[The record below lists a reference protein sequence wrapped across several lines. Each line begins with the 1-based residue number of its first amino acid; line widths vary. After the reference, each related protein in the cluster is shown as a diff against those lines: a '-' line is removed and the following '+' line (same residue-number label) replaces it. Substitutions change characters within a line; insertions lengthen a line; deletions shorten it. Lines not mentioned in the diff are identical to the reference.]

1 MDNMMR
7 MLLESVA
14 DNDLIKAKKCV
25 KALLEANDKKCDN
38 WIKNNVLNK
47 LNTASLNLI
56 EVPYDIKGFVEVENV
71 EMTFNE
77 KRYVTTKEDEAM
89 INQVIN
95 TYKVNDKLVEYGIRY
110 LNSLLLYG
118 VPGCGKTMLGRYMAY
133 KLKVP
138 FAYLNFSKL
147 ISSYL
152 GKTGENIQKVFDY
165 ISGLKCV
172 FMLDEIDAIGL
183 ERGTDSVGE
192 LSRVVINLMQCLDKF
207 DNGSII
213 IGATNREDMI
223 DKALKRRFSLKYE
236 MNLPSKEI
244 QCRIVESFLKT
255 IPNVKFTSE
264 GIESFLSEINE
275 KSCANIANA
284 LTNKIVN
291 CIVENKEIS
300 LA

>member
-1 MDNMMR
+1 MDDITR
-7 MLLESVA
+7 TLLESVA

-25 KALLEANDKKCDN
+25 RTLLENNDKKCDT
-38 WIKNNVLNK
+38 WVKNYVLRK
-47 LNTASLNLI
+47 MNTSSLNLI
-56 EVPYDIKGFVEVENV
+56 EVPPNIQGFVEIENV
-71 EMTFNE
+71 EHTFNE
-77 KRYVTTKEDEAM
+77 KRYVITKEDEDI

-95 TYKVNDKLVEYGIRY
+95 TYKVNDKLIEYNIRY

-118 VPGCGKTMLGRYMAY
+118 VPGCGKTMLGKYIAY

-138 FAYLNFSKL
+138 FAYLNFSNL

-152 GKTGENIQKVFDY
+152 GKTGENLQKVFDY
-165 ISGLKCV
+165 ISSLKCV

-183 ERGTDSVGE
+183 ERGTDSIGE

-236 MNLPSKEI
+236 VKLPSNDL
-244 QCRIVESFLKT
+244 QCRIVESFLNT
-255 IPNVKFTSE
+255 IPNTTFSNE
-264 GIESFLSEINE
+264 EIEKFLSTVEE
-275 KSCANIANA
+275 KSCANITNT
-284 LTNKIVN
+284 LTNRIVN
-291 CIVENKEIS
+291 CIVENKRIS
-300 LA
+300 LT

>member
-1 MDNMMR
+1 MDNVTR

-25 KALLEANDKKCDN
+25 KTLLEANKKKCDRF
-38 WIKNNVLNK
+38 IKNDILNK
-47 LNTASLNLI
+47 LNTSSLNMI
-56 EVPYDIKGFVEVENV
+56 EVPYNIKGFIEVENV
-71 EMTFNE
+71 ELTFNE
-77 KRYVTTKEDEAM
+77 KRYITTKEDEDM

-95 TYKVNDKLVEYGIRY
+95 TYKVNDKLMEYNIRY

-118 VPGCGKTMLGRYMAY
+118 VPGCGKTMLGKYIAY

-138 FAYLNFSKL
+138 FAYLNFSNL

-165 ISGLKCV
+165 ISTMKCV
-172 FMLDEIDAIGL
+172 FMIDEIDAIGL

-223 DKALKRRFSLKYE
+223 DIALKRRFSLKYE
-236 MNLPSKEI
+236 MKLPSNEI
-244 QCRIVESFLKT
+244 QCKVVESFLNT
-255 IPNVKFTSE
+255 IPNTNFTSE
-264 GIESFLSEINE
+264 EIEKFLSTINE
-275 KSCANIANA
+275 KSCANITNS
-284 LTNKIVN
+284 LTNRIVN
-291 CIVENKEIS
+291 CIVENKKIT
-300 LA
+300 LV

>member
-1 MDNMMR
+1 MDTTTR
-7 MLLESVA
+7 ILLESVA

-25 KALLEANDKKCDN
+25 KALLEVNDKKCDRY
-38 WIKNNVLNK
+38 IKNNVLNK
-47 LNTASLNLI
+47 LNTSSLNLI
-56 EVPYDIKGFVEVENV
+56 EVPYDIKGFIEVENI
-71 EMTFNE
+71 EITFNE
-77 KRYVTTKEDEAM
+77 KRYITTKKDEVM
-89 INQVIN
+89 INQVMN
-95 TYKVNDKLVEYGIRY
+95 TYKVNDKLIEYGIRY

-118 VPGCGKTMLGRYMAY
+118 VPGCGKTMLGRYIAY

-147 ISSYL
+147 INSHL
-152 GKTGENIQKVFDY
+152 GQTGENIQKVFDY

-192 LSRVVINLMQCLDKF
+192 LSRIVINLMQCLDKF
-207 DNGSII
+207 DNSSII
-213 IGATNREDMI
+213 IGATNRVDMI
-223 DKALKRRFSLKYE
+223 DKALKRRFSIKYE

-255 IPNVKFTSE
+255 IPNVKFTNE
-264 GIESFLSEINE
+264 GIERFLIPINE
-275 KSCANIANA
+275 KSCANITNA

-291 CIVENKEIS
+291 CIVENKEII
-300 LA
+300 LV